1 MLENLPEELLDLCW
15 QHCDVFDLQALRLA
29 SRALSPSAS
38 SRLFRNVVL
47 LPTKESAAKC
57 LKLMEHDLHRLS
69 VVTVTLKHDIDEA
82 ERDADSDSDSDSGDE
97 ESREKGAGDEATDDT
112 TEEDKDEDGVDVEL
126 PRLYQ
131 QCCRDMMRRF
141 TGLQSVE
148 LFFSKNVA
156 APEPNNFFSAWE
168 KDVYDWETLEY
179 RDMVMKSIVQ
189 QLDCSDIALRKLSII
204 NLQNVT
210 VPKTVHSDSFKAVL
224 AGLNTLELQIAT
236 ESEDG
241 CPENNLN
248 MPELHTFFGQDLS
261 RVWLQPLQ
269 TQLTSLTLYADN
281 YWGYFPVCPLGE
293 LHFPRLVH
301 LALGNYSFSHDT
313 QLNWILAHGRTL
325 KSLSL
330 DDCPIL
336 HHCTMHCGFLDDR
349 RPRNVNDFARV
360 FDREDTWTY
369 DARWH
374 NYFPRIQSGLPKLND
389 FRIGHGDWRAVD
401 GPMVNRNLLGQELVA
416 GRYIA
421 FHGGT
426 YGLHRISKFG
436 IY

>member
-1 MLENLPEELLDLCW
+1 MLESLPEELLDHCW

-38 SRLFRNVVL
+38 SRLFRHVVL

-69 VVTVTLKHDIDEA
+69 VTTVTFKHDIDEDDRDGDDDDDGEDEDDDGND
-82 ERDADSDSDSDSGDE
+82 ERE
-97 ESREKGAGDEATDDT
+97 EDDT
-112 TEEDKDEDGVDVEL
+112 DGEEDLDL
-126 PRLYQ
+126 PRLYK
-131 QCCRDMMRRF
+131 QCCRDMMSRF
-141 TGLQSVE
+141 TRLQNVD
-148 LFFSKNVA
+148 LCFSPNVA
-156 APEPNNFFSAWE
+156 APETEEETYGWGKEVSE
-168 KDVYDWETLEY
+168 WETLEL
-179 RDMVMKSIVQ
+179 RDAVIKSIF
-189 QLDCSDIALRKLSII
+189 LRLQGSAIVLKRLSVI
-204 NLQNVT
+204 NVQNVT
-210 VPKTVHSDSFKAVL
+210 VLSTVSSDSFKTVL
-224 AGLNTLELQIAT
+224 SGLNTLALQIAT
-236 ESEDG
+236 ESEDV
-241 CPENNLN
+241 CPENDLN
-248 MPELHTFFGQDLS
+248 KPELHTFFGQDLS

-281 YWGYFPVCPLGE
+281 YWGYFPACPVGE

-313 QLNWILAHGRTL
+313 QLDWILAHGQTL
-325 KSLSL
+325 QSLSL

-349 RPRNVNDFARV
+349 RPRNVNEFAQV
-360 FDREDTWTY
+360 FDHEDTWTY

-416 GRYIA
+416 GRYVA

-426 YGLHRISKFG
+426 YGLHSISQFG